1 MSDRYNDIKDRLKNW
16 ERNFFQE
23 HKRKP
28 SKEDIDNASEDTRKL
43 YKEYRSLR
51 QAKENNNNSHH
62 EAPTQTPETNPAAKK
77 EPDCWGAHLSRK
89 NMPVAPPKLTPK
101 EKESLQA
108 SAQYFGMKLKSNLGS
123 SFKERPMSLKKSST
137 PRRTPLKTWKDSG
150 CSQEES
156 GSSPAPLGT
165 EPEPPF
171 PHSPKPA
178 NTCPNPNSAN
188 AVQTTSAKSD
198 QVDRGGDL
206 DDLQPFEPFKPTPSK
221 AWRPVTTPGTPPA
234 SLAQRAQQ
242 LRQSVTQRLSSVDQ
256 GWLQRCQVFDEVDDS
271 EKPVAGN
278 SAVDPGKVNGGGV
291 HSSPLGINNSSISS
305 MSSAADATTS
315 QTQPTAARVME
326 EDKPPGPRG
335 GSAVAV
341 AAAVARN
348 AQGRARP
355 PDDRPQKNQ
364 EKRGGVTSR
373 AEGAASLWDAGHS
386 GGSSLGPG
394 DGETRPGRPGL
405 GAQVQEEGEE
415 EERVKM
421 EEQASGGVST
431 AKKRRGAR
439 ARKGREDGEGMEEEG
454 RTGEMGEEGSQ
465 PKGSK
470 GGRKRAQKRPR
481 DEYDFEEEEG
491 GNRTPATAAGNDGEE
506 KQQGAAKKR
515 RRRATKKEEEEG
527 GEEHGGADGPGK
539 KAARAPRGRK
549 AARAKGGNGGDGHG
563 SDPEQEEEEKK
574 RGEKQKPQRVPKENL
589 MGELEDEQEA
599 RAAASTRVKNT
610 VRPRGIKNSDSNFV
624 KINLKK
630 KSHVK
635 GFALRGAAL
644 RKQMYMQKFQLKGE
658 RFGGYGGRGRGRG
671 GRFGGFNRQ
680 GDTCYKCGGTGH
692 WAMDCKGKVPAP
704 GVVGASASAGA
715 PPEEEE
721 EPFELPTLEEVAR
734 ATGTLRS
741 EPIVVAA
748 PSVKEEE
755 EDGDEGQ
762 GKQEETL
769 LNVIRP
775 DYEKPP
781 PPPPMEPL
789 YGLNDEGKVRAAPEE
804 VFSALRDFGY
814 KSFRPGQEVAIM
826 RILSGQSTLVVL
838 STGMG
843 KSLCYQLPAYLYAQR
858 SNCITLVVSPLVSLM
873 DDQLSGLPPNLK
885 AAAIHSNMSMK
896 QREAAIEK
904 VKAGQVHVLLLSP
917 EALVGGGHSGSGCL
931 PPADQLP
938 PVAFACIDEAH
949 CVSEWSHN
957 FRPCYLRLCK
967 VLRDRLGVRCLL
979 GLTATATLSTAL
991 DIAHH
996 LNISDQEGIAVRS
1009 AAVPHN
1015 LQLSVSM
1022 DRDKDQAL
1030 VCLLKGE
1037 RFGALDSIIVYC
1049 TRREETTRIS
1059 ALLRTCL
1066 QGVTVKESAVPRK
1079 EDDDNPVGKKKKALA
1094 RKKIRK
1100 PLKWIAEAYHAGM
1113 SASERRR
1120 VQNNFMC
1127 GELRV
1132 VVATVAFGMG
1142 LDKSDVRGIVH
1153 YNMPKSFESYVQ
1165 EIGRAGRD
1173 GEPAHCHLFLDPEG
1187 GDLHEL
1193 RRHIYSDTVDYIT
1206 VKKLVQK
1213 VFPSCKCRQIHEK
1226 HQEMAKAMEV
1236 DDEEMMELMD
1246 ACEGV
1251 HDSQAQQQ
1259 PSEVTTSDQSTAVK
1273 MDAMETPEQTST
1285 STTITSSEEQTSTTI
1300 TSSEEQKHSLNPT
1313 ENPQPHQQTSSSQA
1327 DDDREGMVKT
1337 PGGDMEEEEEEEEE
1351 EMVEKDFV
1359 VTQRVCHTHE
1369 RAIPMQDVVEN
1380 LDITEEGVE
1389 TLLCYLELHP
1399 QQWVELLHPT
1409 LSVCD
1414 LQCYGGSQQLRKLT
1428 KICPPVAVA
1437 LARKRMA
1444 GERVE
1449 SCSSLEFDVVELADT
1464 MGWQLHLVKRG
1475 LRQLQWGSGF
1485 FGGSGRSGVHVEFSH
1500 LSFYFRSYGDLTPDE
1515 MDRVCAFLHGRVQAQ
1530 ERTQLYQLKACFK
1543 AFRSVAYRSCSYCLE
1558 ELDEER
1564 SLRLKELLSEYFD
1577 KRRDLD
1583 LSKEYQQDQDEDE
1596 DSLIKLKMKDWEGQI
1611 RADVRGFLA
1620 SRSDEKFS
1628 GRAVARIF
1636 HGIGSPC
1643 YPAQIFGR
1651 DRRFWRKY
1659 IQFDF
1664 NEIIRLATQEI
1675 IRTK

>member
-1 MSDRYNDIKDRLKNW
+1 MSDRYNDVKILLKNW
-16 ERNFFQE
+16 ERTFLQE
-23 HKRKP
+23 HRRRPNKD
-28 SKEDIDNASEDTRKL
+28 DIDSAPEETKKL
-43 YKEYRSLR
+43 YKEYRTLKE
-51 QAKENNNNSHH
+51 AKENNNSKH
-62 EAPTQTPETNPAAKK
+62 EAPTQTPDTNGAAKK
-77 EPDCWGAHLSRK
+77 EPDCWGSHLNRK

-101 EKESLQA
+101 ERESLQA
-108 SAQYFGMKLKSNLGS
+108 SSQYFGMKLKSNLGS
-123 SFKERPMSLKKSST
+123 SIKERPMTLKKSFT
-137 PRRTPLKTWKDSG
+137 PRRTPLKTWKDS
-150 CSQEES
+150 QEES
-156 GSSPAPLGT
+156 CSPTLTAEAELP
-165 EPEPPF
+165 
-171 PHSPKPA
+171 SPKPA
-178 NTCPNPNSAN
+178 NTCPDPNATP
-188 AVQTTSAKSD
+188 VQTTS
-198 QVDRGGDL
+198 VDL
-206 DDLQPFEPFKPTPSK
+206 DLDEKPFEPFKPLPSK
-221 AWRPVTTPGTPPA
+221 AWCPTPGTPA
-234 SLAQRAQQ
+234 SMAQRAQQ
-242 LRQSVTQRLSSVDQ
+242 LRQSVSKRLSSVDH

-271 EKPVAGN
+271 ERPVAGN
-278 SAVDPGKVNGGGV
+278 SADDPARPNGHTLSLGSA
-291 HSSPLGINNSSISS
+291 SSNTSSSS
-305 MSSAADATTS
+305 TGTATAAVS
-315 QTQPTAARVME
+315 QPTPARRAMENNPSPEGGAA
-326 EDKPPGPRG
+326 
-335 GSAVAV
+335 
-341 AAAVARN
+341 ARN
-348 AQGRARP
+348 APGPPRP
-355 PDDRPQKNQ
+355 PDDRPQM
-364 EKRGGVTSR
+364 GGVTSP
-373 AEGAASLWDAGHS
+373 AGAAGFWDEGH
-386 GGSSLGPG
+386 GSSLGPSDGDG
-394 DGETRPGRPGL
+394 DGETRPGQ
-405 GAQVQEEGEE
+405 GA
-415 EERVKM
+415 EERVGV
-421 EEQASGGVST
+421 ERASGIGA
-431 AKKRRGAR
+431 AKKPRAR
-439 ARKGREDGEGMEEEG
+439 ARKGRDEEKEEPEQRGETE
-454 RTGEMGEEGSQ
+454 RANDAR
-465 PKGSK
+465 PKGARK
-470 GGRKRAQKRPR
+470 KARKRQR
-481 DEYDFEEEEG
+481 DEDEEEEG
-491 GNRTPATAAGNDGEE
+491 GEQTAADGEE
-506 KQQGAAKKR
+506 QQGAAKKR
-515 RRRATKKEEEEG
+515 RRRNKK
-527 GEEHGGADGPGK
+527 GETASASDCPQ
-539 KAARAPRGRK
+539 KARGPRGRK
-549 AARAKGGNGGDGHG
+549 TKARGSGGDG
-563 SDPEQEEEEKK
+563 SDPEESEK
-574 RGEKQKPQRVPKENL
+574 RAEKQKPRLPRENL
-589 MGELEDEQEA
+589 LGEMEEEDVK
-599 RAAASTRVKNT
+599 AASSRVKNS
-610 VRPRGIKNSDSNFV
+610 VRPRGIKNTDGNFV

-658 RFGGYGGRGRGRG
+658 RFGGFGGRGR

-680 GDTCYKCGGTGH
+680 GDTCFKCGGTGH
-692 WAMDCKGKVPAP
+692 WAMDCRGKVPAP
-704 GVVGASASAGA
+704 AVGPSAADGA
-715 PPEEEE
+715 TPEEE

-741 EPIVVAA
+741 EPIVVAP
-748 PSVKEEE
+748 PSGE
-755 EDGDEGQ
+755 EDADVDDRQ
-762 GKQEETL
+762 GKQEEIL

-775 DYEKPP
+775 DYERPP

-789 YGLNDEGKVRAAPEE
+789 YSLKEDGKVRAAPEE
-804 VFSALRDFGY
+804 VFEALRDFGY

-826 RILSGQSTLVVL
+826 RILSGLSTLVVL

-843 KSLCYQLPAYLYAQR
+843 KSLCYQLPAYLYAKR

-873 DDQLSGLPPNLK
+873 DDQLSGLPPKLK
-885 AAAIHSNMSMK
+885 AACIHSNMTQK

-996 LNISDQEGIAVRS
+996 LEITDQDGIAVRS
-1009 AAVPHN
+1009 AAVPPN

-1037 RFGALDSIIVYC
+1037 RFGALESIIVYC

-1066 QGVTVKESAVPRK
+1066 QGVTVKEPAVPRK

-1213 VFPSCKCRQIHEK
+1213 VFPSCKCRQIHQK

-1236 DDEEMMELMD
+1236 DDDEMLELMD
-1246 ACEGV
+1246 ACEGFP
-1251 HDSQAQQQ
+1251 DEQGRQ
-1259 PSEVTTSDQSTAVK
+1259 SEAGAEQGTA
-1273 MDAMETPEQTST
+1273 MMMETPD
-1285 STTITSSEEQTSTTI
+1285 
-1300 TSSEEQKHSLNPT
+1300 
-1313 ENPQPHQQTSSSQA
+1313 QTSSSSSREEQKSSHSPTVTPQPQEQEQA
-1327 DDDREGMVKT
+1327 ISHAEDRKDTGAT
-1337 PGGDMEEEEEEEEE
+1337 PGDDGEGDEGETGEG
-1351 EMVEKDFV
+1351 EKALV

-1369 RAIPMQDVVEN
+1369 RAIPMQDVVET

-1409 LSVCD
+1409 LSVCSM
-1414 LQCYGGSQQLRKLT
+1414 QCYGGSQQLRKLT

-1437 LARKRMA
+1437 LARRRMA

-1449 SCSSLEFDVVELADT
+1449 NCSSLEFDVVELADT

-1485 FGGSGRSGVHVEFSH
+1485 FGGTGRSGVHVEFRH
-1500 LSFYFRSYGDLTPDE
+1500 LSFYFRSYGDLTADE
-1515 MDRVCAFLHGRVQAQ
+1515 MDQVCAFLHGRVLAQ

-1543 AFRSVAYRSCSYCLE
+1543 AFRSVAYRNCSSCMDA
-1558 ELDEER
+1558 LDEER
-1564 SLRLKELLSEYFD
+1564 SLKLKELLSDYFD
-1577 KRRDLD
+1577 KRRELD
-1583 LSKEYQQDQDEDE
+1583 MSKEYQKDQDEEE
-1596 DSLIKLKMKDWEGQI
+1596 DSLNKLKMKDWEGQI
-1611 RADVRGFLA
+1611 RADIRGFLA

-1643 YPAQIFGR
+1643 YPAQTFGR
-1651 DRRFWRKY
+1651 DRRYWRKY